1 MQIALG
7 IDTGGTYTD
16 AVLLADGKSVL
27 ASAKSLTTR
36 HDLSKGIREA
46 IGQLP
51 TAYLSQLTVVSLST
65 TLATN
70 AVVEE
75 QGTPVLGL
83 FSGYTDKQL
92 ARVKIPDI
100 LGKNYTHTVAG
111 GHTATGQ
118 MVTTLDLATAE
129 AIIKKHHHEVSAI
142 AISSMFSVRNT
153 AHEKALVEL
162 AQSICDK
169 PVTCGHELA
178 GALDAP
184 RRALTAVLNARLVS
198 FIKELIISVEH
209 MMAQFAIQAPLMIV
223 KGDGSLV
230 NAQTAL
236 LKPVETVLSGPAASV
251 MGASLLSGKDNI
263 IVADMGGTTT
273 DVAILRNGNPKINSH
288 GAKVGNWSPMINAIE
303 VHAVGLGGDSE
314 VRFSGAEGLKI
325 GPRRVIPMSLLCQQ
339 YPAILERLEWQ
350 LTLDPS
356 ARSNRFVV
364 RQYANPQLLAQL
376 DDDERRAWDMLE
388 NGPVELEKTAFEDR
402 DVTRAIARLHRL
414 GMVLYSGFTPSDVAH
429 VLGRMTHWS
438 RDGAMLATQIWARQM
453 RRVYGLGLWE
463 TNDMNTIC
471 QDIWDKVTMTIAET
485 LLKVGLDTGDYGL
498 SNSELNAVSGV
509 IGRLLWGESEQR
521 GLFDL
526 DFARDYTVV
535 AVGAP
540 ASAFYP
546 DVAKLIGCELMVP
559 KHAEVSNAVGAVAS
573 KVRQRVAITITEALQ
588 GIYRVHALDVIKDI
602 EDYEQAIAFAQNIAA
617 EQATAKALAA
627 GADSVSLS
635 YEIDENTVSNSIDGD
650 VFFEASVAAIAEG
663 LPRFEPTMTEP
674 A

>member
-16 AVLLADGKSVL
+16 AVLLADGQTVL

-36 HDLSKGIREA
+36 HDLTEGIRGA
-46 IGQLP
+46 IEQLP
-51 TAYLSQLTVVSLST
+51 LHYLSELTVVSLST

-75 QGTPVLGL
+75 QGTPVLGI
-83 FSGYTDKQL
+83 FAGYNDKQL
-92 ARVKIPDI
+92 NRVKIPDI
-100 LGKNYTHTVAG
+100 LGSGYTHTISG
-111 GHTATGQ
+111 GHTATGK
-118 MVTTLDLATAE
+118 VSKELDLAAAE

-153 AHEKALVEL
+153 THEKALVEL

-198 FIKELIISVEH
+198 FIKELIQSVEQ
-209 MMAQFAIQAPLMIV
+209 MMQSFAIKAPLMIV

-230 NAQTAL
+230 NAKTAL

-251 MGASLLSGKDNI
+251 MGAALLSGQKNI
-263 IVADMGGTTT
+263 IVSDMGGTTT
-273 DVAILRNGNPKINSH
+273 DVAILRNGMPKVNSH

-314 VRFSGAEGLKI
+314 VRFSGASGLTI
-325 GPRRVIPMSLLCQQ
+325 GPRRVMPMSLLCHQ
-339 YPAILERLEWQ
+339 YPQVLERLKWQ

-376 DDDERRAWDMLE
+376 DDDERRAWEMMKD
-388 NGPVELEKTAFEDR
+388 GPVELEKTAFEDR
-402 DVTRAIARLHRL
+402 DITRAIARLHRL
-414 GMVLYSGFTPSDVAH
+414 GMVLYSGFTPSDAAH
-429 VLGRMTHWS
+429 VLGRMSHWS
-438 RDGAMLATQIWARQM
+438 REGAELATQIWARQM

-463 TNDMNTIC
+463 ADDIDNVC
-471 QDIWDKVTMTIAET
+471 QDIWEKVTKTIAET
-485 LLKVGLDTGDYGL
+485 LVKVGLDTGDYGL
-498 SNSELNAVSGV
+498 SNSELNAVSNV

-526 DFARDYTVV
+526 DFARDYTVI

-540 ASAFYP
+540 ARAFYP
-546 DVAKLIGCELMVP
+546 DVAKLIGCELIIP
-559 KHAEVSNAVGAVAS
+559 DNAEVSNAIGAVAT
-573 KVRQRVAITITEALQ
+573 KVRQRVAITITEAVQ
-588 GIYRVHALDVIKDI
+588 GIYRVHAMDIIKDI
-602 EDYEQAIAFAQNIAA
+602 EDYDEAINFAQNVAA
-617 EQATAKALAA
+617 EAAKAKAKAA
-627 GADSVSLS
+627 GAADIQVFFEL
-635 YEIDENTVSNSIDGD
+635 DENKVNNSIDGD
-650 VFFEASVAAIAEG
+650 VFFEASVAAVAEG
-663 LPRFEPTMTEP
+663 QPRFEPITMGE
-674 A
+674 

>member
-16 AVLLADGKSVL
+16 AVLLADGHTVL

-36 HDLSKGIREA
+36 HDLTEGIRGA
-46 IGQLP
+46 IEQLP
-51 TAYLSQLTVVSLST
+51 ARCLSQLTVVSLST

-75 QGTPVLGL
+75 QGTPVLGI
-83 FSGYTDKQL
+83 FAGYNDKQL

-100 LGKNYTHTVAG
+100 LGNSYTHTISG
-111 GHTATGQ
+111 GHTASGKISKE
-118 MVTTLDLATAE
+118 LDLATAE
-129 AIIKKHHHEVSAI
+129 SIIKKHHHEVSAI

-153 AHEKALVEL
+153 AHEKALVQL

-198 FIKELIISVEH
+198 FIKELIISVER
-209 MMAQFAIQAPLMIV
+209 MMTQFDINAPLMIV

-230 NAQTAL
+230 NAKTAL

-251 MGASLLSGKDNI
+251 MGAALLSGQKHI
-263 IVADMGGTTT
+263 IVSDMGGTTT
-273 DVAILRNGNPKINSH
+273 DVAILRNGVPKVNSH

-325 GPRRVIPMSLLCQQ
+325 GPRRVMPMSLLCHQ
-339 YPAILERLEWQ
+339 YPEILERLKWQ

-376 DDDERRAWDMLE
+376 DNDERRAWDMME

-402 DVTRAIARLHRL
+402 NITRAIARLHRL
-414 GMVLYSGFTPSDVAH
+414 GMVLYSGFTPSDAAH
-429 VLGRMTHWS
+429 VLGRMSHWS
-438 RDGAMLATQIWARQM
+438 RDGAVLATQIWARQM

-463 TNDMNTIC
+463 SDDIDGIC
-471 QDIWDKVTMTIAET
+471 HDIWDKVTHTIAET
-485 LLKVGLDTGDYGL
+485 LVKVGLDTGDYGL
-498 SNSELNAVSGV
+498 SNSELNAVSAV

-526 DFARDYTVV
+526 DFARDYAVI

-540 ASAFYP
+540 ARAFYP
-546 DVAKLIGCELMVP
+546 DVAKLIGCELIIP
-559 KHAEVSNAVGAVAS
+559 DHAEVSNAVGAVAT
-573 KVRQRVAITITEALQ
+573 KVRQRVAITITEAIQ
-588 GIYRVHALDVIKDI
+588 GIYRVHALDIIKDI
-602 EDYEQAIAFAQNIAA
+602 EDYDEAIQFAQSIAA

-627 GADSVSLS
+627 GADNLSIS
-635 YEIDENTVSNSIDGD
+635 YELDENKVSNSIDGD
-650 VFFEASVAAIAEG
+650 VFFEASVAAVAEG
-663 LPRFEPTMTEP
+663 LPRFETNE
-674 A
+674 AA